1 MRSHP
6 VKGRALV
13 AGALL
18 LAAVVALV
26 VAFTVGGSGSTSDA
40 DAQAATTAAAT
51 PLWSVRRVPEPVVE
65 AVGAQHL
72 QAALDAAAPGDGT
85 CFVVSAGNHTLASHA
100 ADTPLIGASTQKLL
114 VAAAALSVLGPD
126 STFQTRAL
134 ASGPPDNGVVDQLW
148 LVGGGD
154 PVLATGDYAAF
165 VQSQPKTKGDVTT
178 SLESLAD
185 AIVAKGV
192 NSIPG
197 GVVGDDSRY
206 DKQRYV
212 PTWKDSY
219 RTDGEVGPISALTVN
234 DGFSTWSPSRK
245 AAVDDPTRNAAA
257 ELTDLLQARGVQ
269 VGSPGTGVAP
279 GGATEIATVTS
290 PPLRDVVH
298 SMLSSSDNLTA
309 EMLTK
314 ELGLQ
319 TSKQG
324 TTEAGVAA
332 TTAKLKQ
339 LGVPLADGSLKD
351 GSGLDRG
358 NRVTCG
364 NLVATLSLAQRP
376 EFVTLYDGL
385 PVAGRNGTLVGDFI
399 GTALEGN
406 FRGKTGSL
414 DGVTGLTG
422 VFDLARR
429 VQFAFLDNGQ
439 FSETQGMA
447 IREGIGDIVGRYPDS
462 PPVDALV
469 PPPPVDALVP
479 PPQ

>member
-1 MRSHP
+1 MR
-6 VKGRALV
+6 GRVLV
-13 AGALL
+13 AGALVV
-18 LAAVVALV
+18 AAAIALV
-26 VAFTVGGSGSTSDA
+26 VALAAGSSGGSSGSVASATS
-40 DAQAATTAAAT
+40 AAALTT

-85 CFVVSAGNHTLASHA
+85 CFVVNAGNHTIATHG

-126 STFQTRAL
+126 STFQTKAV
-134 ASGPPDNGVVDQLW
+134 ASAPPSGGTVDQVW

-165 VQSQPKTKGDVTT
+165 LQSQPKTKGDVTT

-185 AIVAKGV
+185 AVVAKGV
-192 NSIPG
+192 RSIPG

-206 DKQRYV
+206 DQQRYL
-212 PTWKDSY
+212 PTWKDTY
-219 RTDGEVGPISALTVN
+219 RTDGEIGPISALTVN

-245 AAVDDPTRNAAA
+245 VPVDDPTRNAAA
-257 ELTDLLQARGVQ
+257 ELTDLLKARGVQ
-269 VGSPGTGVAP
+269 VGSPSTGTAP
-279 GGATEIATVTS
+279 GDATEIAAISS

-314 ELGLQ
+314 ELGVQ
-319 TSKQG
+319 TSKEG
-324 TTEAGVAA
+324 TTQAGVAA
-332 TTAKLKQ
+332 ISAKLEA
-339 LGVPLADGSLKD
+339 LGVPLADGALKD

-358 NRVTCG
+358 NRVTCA
-364 NLVATLSLAQRP
+364 NLVAALTLAQRP
-376 EFVTLYDGL
+376 EFATLYDGL
-385 PVAGRNGTLVGDFI
+385 PVAGRNGTLVGDFL
-399 GTALEGN
+399 GTPLEGN

-422 VFDLARR
+422 VFDLGRR
-429 VQFAFLDNGQ
+429 IQFAFLDNGQ
-439 FSETQGMA
+439 FGETQGEV
-447 IREGIGDIVGRYPDS
+447 IREGIGDIIGRYPDA
-462 PPVDALV
+462 PPVDVLV
-469 PPPPVDALVP
+469 PA
-479 PPQ
+479 PQ